1 MKRTLFVALALIL
14 LLVAYVGWV
23 YAVATYGTPQEIGST
38 GTSGWDNAWADFD
51 GDGDLDFVQAQTAT
65 SGYAANDGGN
75 KQNDYYRNNGDGTFT
90 EITLNLDNLPSY
102 AAAAADYDG
111 DGDMDVAIG
120 NVGQNY
126 LYINDGSANFT
137 ASAQFGTGST
147 TNVAWGDCNGDGH
160 PDLAVANRGTGYTDP
175 GQNYLYINN
184 GNGTF
189 TGRAEFGGDATYH
202 ITWVDYDGDGDLDAA
217 VANYGQNYLYVNDGS
232 CNFTAQA
239 AFGNR
244 RTQDIE
250 FGDLDGD
257 GDLDAVVANGT
268 FGMDD
273 YASNIQNQ
281 ICWNN
286 GGSFSCVDALGAY
299 NSQSAS
305 IGDTDRDGDLDVII
319 TNHTDS
325 QPSVLYDNDGNGNFT
340 AYNLSGTAQGS
351 DKYWKAR
358 GQLVDITGN
367 GMLDYAVAQFCNH
380 SDCPAAIWLQ
390 NQTPPPVDLA
400 DHLMAEYRFSTCGTD
415 HPASTADASGH
426 LPDGVLRGNAQITD
440 DGEGKIYRAYEGD
453 GSNGTQM
460 TVGDHDNGTPDD
472 PSDDTLTNPAL
483 DILGD
488 LTLSA
493 WIYPYGYPGWVEII
507 VSRSHEGEFWFGR
520 DSDGYLVYA
529 HNSGDMVTSSA
540 QVPANEWHHV
550 ALVRTGTS
558 GNYVLKF
565 YVDGV
570 LRDTKTYN
578 QSIQATDHVLEIG
591 SCQFVCG
598 GLNFNGKIDEVKI
611 FDAAASGAQINEIYT
626 NENAGKNYDGSE
638 RCPATS
644 LGDFVWNDADA
655 DGIQDAGEAGIPN
668 VTVELY
674 NGDSC
679 SGSAVATT
687 TTDGSGHYS
696 FTDLAPGTYSVK
708 FVKPSGYAF
717 SPVNQGSDDSVD
729 SDADPATGCTGGID
743 LSSGENDTAWDAG
756 MYLAATLGDF
766 VWHDKD
772 IDGIQDP
779 DEEGI
784 WRAKVELYN
793 NGSCSGDPIATTY
806 TDDTGHYAFGGLPAG
821 TYSIRF
827 YDKSAAGYNQFSKPN
842 QGSDDSIDSDADQRT
857 HCTGAIT
864 LNAGETDNTWDA
876 GLHKLAYLSGRVW
889 YDSDKDGVQDPLET
903 DIFDLRVELYDNGLC
918 SGTPITVTTTR
929 ELGSDG
935 NYRFDPEVGGTY
947 SIKFVKPDDTF
958 TFSPKD
964 VGSDDAVDSDAD
976 PTIGCVTNIAFDDS
990 VGAFHNDAG
999 LSSFCR
1005 VEYVIPATHAAWID
1019 SENPDTSYYDLSPI
1033 HLRAK
1038 PDDTEYGQRQ
1048 DSFYYFDLSDYA
1060 TETAEHAALL
1070 IDMIDNPDPTNW
1082 MQGSVFMELLHSD
1095 WDGTPITWNSAPP
1108 SHVGLTQPDTDDIA
1122 APLQTYDFTEGT
1134 RVFQMFSPPVGE
1146 DEVSYWF
1153 RLCPCPACLFEEVHA
1168 DHQNPRLYLR
1178 VNMCADLSVTK
1189 SDSPDPVNTGSVLT
1203 YTITVANAGP
1213 ANAKNVVI
1221 TDTLPAQLRGPL
1233 YSLDNGTTW
1242 NPWTGTLNVGD
1253 VPTTTTKSVLIRA
1266 TVDPSTSVPSI
1277 TNTVSVGSADNPDPD
1292 TSNNSDS
1299 ETTGIV
1305 VLTPHLLI
1313 DKDTSTPTTVA
1324 GGEATYTIVVR
1335 NDGTGVARGV
1345 VITDTLPNG
1354 FTYDR
1359 TISVEISGPVTRTGT
1374 ITPVNTLLDDTGYI
1388 YAFGGKNT
1396 PNFWRYDLEAG
1407 TWQVMADA
1415 PGNVHAGGDIAM
1427 ADGYIFGMGGGSTNA
1442 FWRYDPTSNT
1452 WSDAAAADV
1461 PLPPGKEVGTGGALT
1476 YDDRYVYAIV
1486 GGNDSSTD
1494 NDLWRYDPR
1503 TDTWTLLTHTPVAQS
1518 GGSDI
1523 TYGDGYIYFLGGNN
1537 GNDDPSQWGPE
1548 NPGYEFYRYNI
1559 QTDTWERLHDLPNV
1573 EPAKEGAAIVFHP
1586 GTVLGN
1592 QPSSGSIYAWVGG
1605 DTQLYYRYD
1614 IATDTWI
1621 QNPPADSPYKVENG
1635 SDLCSDGK
1643 HQVYGFPATD
1653 TRYFQ
1658 VYDTN
1663 ADNWS
1668 QLTQTPAQVH
1678 DGGSLL
1684 CALGNGTPKWGT
1696 WDIGA
1701 GGAITITFVVD
1712 VSPDTPEGTYDNTAY
1727 ASAENYHTVDD
1738 DGTQAQD
1745 TDTPSGQ
1752 DPENDEDVTVS
1763 TARGSIGDRVW
1774 NDTDADGV
1782 QDAGESGLSGVTVKL
1797 YTGDSCSGSVV
1808 ASTTT
1813 DSSGNY
1819 TFTNLA
1825 AGTYSV
1831 EFVLPSGYV
1840 FTLRNAVSDDTVDS
1854 DADPSTGCT
1863 GAIDLSAGEND
1874 TSWDAG
1880 MHLAPEVSV
1889 TKLVPEQDG
1898 VEGNVVL
1905 VGSTVNFQVI
1915 ITNTGSTTLAYVPLH
1930 DAYDTTCLQY
1940 TAKSADPPEN
1950 QQSTGT
1956 MDWLD
1961 LTISFSR
1968 DLAPGESFTV
1978 TIPFHAVAPDDEAT
1992 NTATVHGAR
2001 DVSDAVAPDA
2011 SSSASVV
2018 CRQPA
2023 SIGDRVWNDT
2033 NNNQVQDTGENGIN
2047 GVTVRLYK
2055 DDGDN
2060 VFEPG
2065 TDDVLVATQTTSGD
2079 GNYDFTMLHAG
2090 TYWVDVDGTTVP
2102 SGYELTTANDPKK
2115 VTVDYGDDY
2124 NDADFGYVGRG
2135 DISGTVF
2142 YDWDEDGQQDAGE
2155 DGIGNVRVCLYLDDG
2170 DDTYDSGDTLQE
2182 CKNTSADGG
2191 YVFED
2196 YLPGTY
2202 FVVEDQPA
2210 GLDSTTP
2217 NVRKVDL
2224 VVVGPSGSSTDNN
2237 FGEIVKGRIGD
2248 FVWVDSDGDG
2258 VQDAGETS
2266 GVANIPLHI
2275 TGLNII
2281 NETVDVTV
2289 TTSITGYYMVEDL
2302 LPGTYTVTAPANY
2315 GGFIR
2320 TSSSPRTTTLSVG
2333 DMEDLTLDF
2342 GYISPTGFELVRF
2355 EAHPAATQV
2364 ELLWAIRNSGA
2375 TPEFYVW
2382 RRSSN
2387 GRWVRLTEDAVP
2399 PETMTG
2405 WEIRYRFVDET
2416 AQPGQT
2422 YLYRLETQ
2430 DGQTFGPWEVKTL
2443 DPGNGGSGRT
2453 YLPMI
2458 MSAP

>member
-1 MKRTLFVALALIL
+1 MEGSIHTLLGDLEETPMYRHMKRTLFVALALIL

-390 NQTPPPVDLA
+390 NTTPPPPLA
-400 DHLMAEYRFSTCGTD
+400 
-415 HPASTADASGH
+415 
-426 LPDGVLRGNAQITD
+426 
-440 DGEGKIYRAYEGD
+440 
-453 GSNGTQM
+453 
-460 TVGDHDNGTPDD
+460 TVGD
-472 PSDDTLTNPAL
+472 L
-483 DILGD
+483 
-488 LTLSA
+488 
-493 WIYPYGYPGWVEII
+493 
-507 VSRSHEGEFWFGR
+507 
-520 DSDGYLVYA
+520 
-529 HNSGDMVTSSA
+529 
-540 QVPANEWHHV
+540 
-550 ALVRTGTS
+550 
-558 GNYVLKF
+558 
-565 YVDGV
+565 
-570 LRDTKTYN
+570 
-578 QSIQATDHVLEIG
+578 
-591 SCQFVCG
+591 
-598 GLNFNGKIDEVKI
+598 
-611 FDAAASGAQINEIYT
+611 
-626 NENAGKNYDGSE
+626 
-638 RCPATS
+638 
-644 LGDFVWNDADA
+644 
-655 DGIQDAGEAGIPN
+655 
-668 VTVELY
+668 
-674 NGDSC
+674 
-679 SGSAVATT
+679 
-687 TTDGSGHYS
+687 
-696 FTDLAPGTYSVK
+696 
-708 FVKPSGYAF
+708 
-717 SPVNQGSDDSVD
+717 
-729 SDADPATGCTGGID
+729 
-743 LSSGENDTAWDAG
+743 
-756 MYLAATLGDF
+756 
-766 VWHDKD
+766 VWHDANMN
-772 IDGIQDP
+772 GIQDP
-779 DEEGI
+779 DESGTEN
-784 WRAKVELYN
+784 VEVRLYN
-793 NGSCSGDPIATTY
+793 NGDCSGDPIATTQ
-806 TDDTGHYAFGGLPAG
+806 TDANGHYSFSNLDAG

-827 YDKSAAGYNQFSKPN
+827 MTPYMPAKDNV
-842 QGSDDSIDSDADQRT
+842 GSDDTIDSDMDPET
-857 HCTGAIT
+857 HCTGPIT
-864 LNAGETDNTWDA
+864 LEAGETDLTWDA
-876 GLHKLAYLSGRVW
+876 GWHQWVMFTGRVW
-889 YDSDKDGVQDPLET
+889 YDSDQDGIQDDLEM
-903 DIFDLRVELYDNGLC
+903 DIFNMRVELYDNGLC
-918 SGTPITVTTTR
+918 NGTPITFTTTR

-935 NYRFDPEVGGTY
+935 NYRFDIDLSGTY
-947 SIKFVKPDDTF
+947 SIKFVPPDDTF
-958 TFSPKD
+958 SFSPKNA
-964 VGSDDAVDSDAD
+964 GSDPDLDSDVDAD
-976 PTIGCVTNIAFDDS
+976 GCIKNISITNDGDPENGIKK
-990 VGAFHNDAG
+990 VNDAG
-999 LSSFCR
+999 LFSPCR
-1005 VEYVIPATHAAWID
+1005 TEYFIPATHTAWID

-1060 TETAEHAALL
+1060 TETAEHAALVL
-1070 IDMIDNPDPTNW
+1070 DMIDNPDPTNW
-1082 MQGSVFMELLHSD
+1082 MQGPVFMELHHSD

-1178 VNMCADLSVTK
+1178 VNMCADLSVAK
-1189 SDSPDPVNTGSVLT
+1189 SDSPDPVIAGNVLT

-1221 TDTLPAQLRGPL
+1221 TDVLPAQLRGPL
-1233 YSLDNGTTW
+1233 YSLDNGATW
-1242 NPWTGTLNVGD
+1242 NPWRGSLNVGD

-1266 TVDPSTSVPSI
+1266 TVDPSTSVLSI
-1277 TNTVSVGSADNPDPD
+1277 TNTVSVGAADNPDLN

-1299 ETTGIV
+1299 ETTSIV
-1305 VLTPHLLI
+1305 APHLLI

-1653 TRYFQ
+1653 TQYFQ
-1658 VYDTN
+1658 VYNTN
-1663 ADNWS
+1663 ADNWM

-1696 WDIGA
+1696 WDIG
-1701 GGAITITFVVD
+1701 GGGVITITFVAD
-1712 VSPDTPEGTYDNTAY
+1712 VSPETPEGTYDNTAY

-1905 VGSTVNFQVI
+1905 VGSTVDFQVI
-1915 ITNTGSTTLAYVPLH
+1915 ITNTGNTTLAYVPLH